1 MWRKPFY
8 VADMSVS
15 FSKNFIYLKL
25 VKPEGYKYKSGQYA
39 FINIPE
45 ISRFEWHPFSIAS
58 SPNSKYLWFMIKRA
72 GNWTGRLID
81 QFYQIKE
88 SSYKDESSIIT
99 DDLNN
104 KEFKNYLMQMHVNLN
119 EDIIEH
125 NKTLYPKVYVSSSIS
140 APAEMAANRRKLIMV
155 GAGSGI
161 APFLAFLDDQ
171 QIKAEGGRIKDG
183 ELAKS
188 YREEFA
194 LCEKAHLI
202 LTSRDADQFSWMSPY
217 LDRIM
222 SNDRISDKIEL
233 HLYLTSTKC
242 NTLSSFLFW
251 RAFLLKQN
259 LKSSLSQTKNPIV
272 GSSIHIN
279 IGRPKFEHIINDIHH
294 RESGDFYVYVCA
306 PDFIINPVMKAWN
319 KISKES
325 EDNYLIRYEIF

>member
-1 MWRKPFY
+1 MCRRPFH
-8 VADMSVS
+8 VADISVS

-45 ISRFEWHPFSIAS
+45 ISKFEWHPFSIAS
-58 SPNSKYLWFMIKRA
+58 SPNSEYLCFMIKRA
-72 GNWTGRLID
+72 GDWTARLID
-81 QFYQIKE
+81 RFYQIKE
-88 SSYKDESSIIT
+88 SSYINESSAFGDT
-99 DDLNN
+99 KEN
-104 KEFKNYLMQMHVNLN
+104 KEFKNFLMQMHLQLTDEIVSKN
-119 EDIIEH
+119 EA
-125 NKTLYPKVYVSSSIS
+125 LYPKVFVSSAIS

-171 QIKAEGGRIKDG
+171 QIKAEGGRMREGD
-183 ELAKS
+183 LAKS
-188 YREEFA
+188 YREEYA
-194 LCEKAHLI
+194 LWEKAHLI

-222 SNDRISDKIEL
+222 SNDKISNKVEL

-259 LKSSLSQTKNPIV
+259 KQSSLLQSRNPIV

-279 IGRPKFEHIINDIHH
+279 IGRPKFDRIIEDIHKK
-294 RESGDFYVYVCA
+294 ESGDFYVYVCA
-306 PDFIINPVMKAWN
+306 PDFIVNPVMKSCD

-325 EDNYLIRYEIF
+325 NDHYLIRYEIF